1 MRLTPR
7 TPARA
12 RTRPASA
19 GCKLGGDAAS
29 KLHCH
34 RGALPTNRYEFR
46 VAARTEGGLG
56 AMSAPSPPVQM
67 ARSAGA
73 ARSIP
78 LSSPSA
84 PAPVRPLKGG
94 TGVGGWGARQGSGG
108 GSRAAVSS
116 PSHGPP
122 TALAGGP
129 STSAA
134 AAASSSAPAAEQE
147 LEYSE
152 AKAAVLLWERTFES
166 KSGRPPTE
174 RERAA
179 SPTYRDRLRRYK
191 G

>member
-1 MRLTPR
+1 
-7 TPARA
+7 
-12 RTRPASA
+12 
-19 GCKLGGDAAS
+19 
-29 KLHCH
+29 
-34 RGALPTNRYEFR
+34 
-46 VAARTEGGLG
+46 
-56 AMSAPSPPVQM
+56 MSAPSPPVQM

-116 PSHGPP
+116 PSHAPP

>member
-1 MRLTPR
+1 
-7 TPARA
+7 
-12 RTRPASA
+12 
-19 GCKLGGDAAS
+19 
-29 KLHCH
+29 
-34 RGALPTNRYEFR
+34 
-46 VAARTEGGLG
+46 
-56 AMSAPSPPVQM
+56 MSAPSPPVQM

-108 GSRAAVSS
+108 GSRAAVSFAA
-116 PSHGPP
+116 PSLTHAP

>member
-1 MRLTPR
+1 
-7 TPARA
+7 
-12 RTRPASA
+12 
-19 GCKLGGDAAS
+19 
-29 KLHCH
+29 
-34 RGALPTNRYEFR
+34 
-46 VAARTEGGLG
+46 
-56 AMSAPSPPVQM
+56 MSAPSPPVQM

-94 TGVGGWGARQGSGG
+94 TGVGAGVHGRVRAEARAPPSP
-108 GSRAAVSS
+108 SLPP
-116 PSHGPP
+116 PSHGAP

>member
-1 MRLTPR
+1 M
-7 TPARA
+7 
-12 RTRPASA
+12 
-19 GCKLGGDAAS
+19 
-29 KLHCH
+29 
-34 RGALPTNRYEFR
+34 
-46 VAARTEGGLG
+46 AARTEGGLG

-84 PAPVRPLKGG
+84 PAPVRPLEGWDRG
-94 TGVGGWGARQGSGG
+94 WGWGARQGSGG